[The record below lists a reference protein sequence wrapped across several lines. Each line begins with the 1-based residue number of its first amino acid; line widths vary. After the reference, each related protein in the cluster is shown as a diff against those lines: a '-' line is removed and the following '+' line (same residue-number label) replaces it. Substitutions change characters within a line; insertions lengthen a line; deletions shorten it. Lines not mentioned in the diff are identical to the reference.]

1 VITDWLIVR
10 RLAAELEP
18 SLRGA
23 RVRGGG
29 LLEDGRFALELGRAS
44 GRRGGNL
51 LAVDAFGPLPIV
63 TLEDGEPP
71 AKAGG
76 WAGAIVRS
84 LEGRRIERIQARR
97 GDRLI
102 AIDCASNSRFGVS
115 DRVRLVL
122 ELVPRFGNLVL
133 LKDDTVIAAAKEFT
147 RAENAR
153 RATLVG
159 EPYEPPPL
167 PAIGNARDSTS
178 SVSGEAAGPGE
189 PAVAAAFATLAAGG
203 AGESTLKAAARA
215 LRGAVPLL
223 PALVAESFAAEAAR
237 LPVHDGEALGARVLA
252 RARALVEATAGE
264 PAGLGDIFVYR
275 EGGAIR
281 QCHVVPL
288 HQFAALECER
298 VPALLPVLFGAER
311 AERTKRRAGAG
322 EQARNALRAR
332 SRKRL
337 DALTRERAVLE
348 RERADAESRERLRQ
362 CGEALYAYGAQL
374 APGATSFVPPDGSG
388 LPIALD
394 PALDAKANAAA
405 YFKRYRKATAKLVH
419 TAARLAAL
427 ESELSAAEQLAWE
440 IDTAPADV
448 LGELRD
454 ALDAAERR
462 RPKRREPQHALGPR
476 VVPLADDA
484 RLLIGRSPRTNA
496 EVTFRSARPGDLWFH
511 ARQIPGAHVILQIDG
526 SRNATE
532 DELRSAAEAAAY
544 HSKGRERPKVDVDYT
559 ERKHVRKQRDAAAG
573 LVWYTDARTLRVT
586 PIDSAA
592 AGIAE
597 LPAGR

>member
-1 VITDWLIVR
+1 MGRVITDWLIVR

-23 RVRGGG
+23 RISAGGF
-29 LLEDGRFALELGRAS
+29 LDDGRFALELGRAS
-44 GRRGGNL
+44 GRGGGNL
-51 LAVDAFGPLPIV
+51 LAIDAFGPLPLV
-63 TLEDGEPP
+63 TLESGVPP
-71 AKAGG
+71 LKAGG

-84 LEGRRIERIQARR
+84 LSGKRIERVRARR

-102 AIDCASNSRFGVS
+102 AIDCAASSRFGVS

-147 RAENAR
+147 RAENPR

-167 PAIGNARDSTS
+167 AGGASGAGSTS
-178 SVSGEAAGPGE
+178 IEEAAPAE
-189 PAVAAAFATLAAGG
+189 AAVAAAFGALAAGG
-203 AGESTLKAAARA
+203 GDSALKAATRA

-223 PALVAESFAAEAAR
+223 PALVAESFSAEAAR
-237 LPVHDGEALGARVLA
+237 LPVHDGEVLGARVLA

-264 PAGLGDIFVYR
+264 PTGLGDIFVYR
-275 EGGAIR
+275 EDGAIR

-288 HQFAALECER
+288 HQFAELQCER

-311 AERTKRRAGAG
+311 AERTKRRAGTD
-322 EQARNALRAR
+322 EQARSVLRAR

-337 DALTRERAVLE
+337 EALTRERAVLQ

-362 CGEALYAYGAQL
+362 CGEALYAYGAEL
-374 APGATSFVPPDGSG
+374 APGATSFLPPDGSA

-405 YFKRYRKATAKLVH
+405 YFKRYRKATAKLAH
-419 TAARLAAL
+419 TAQRLTAL
-427 ESELSAAEQLAWE
+427 EGELAAAEQLAWE
-440 IDTAPADV
+440 IDTAPPDV

-476 VVPLADDA
+476 VVPLGGDA

-526 SRNATE
+526 ARAATE

-586 PIDSAA
+586 PIDRA
-592 AGIAE
+592 AGAAE
-597 LPAGR
+597 PSRAG

>member
-1 VITDWLIVR
+1 MGRVITDWLIVR

-23 RVRGGG
+23 RISAGGF
-29 LLEDGRFALELGRAS
+29 LDDGRFALELGRAS
-44 GRRGGNL
+44 GRGGGNL
-51 LAVDAFGPLPIV
+51 LAVDAFGPLPLV
-63 TLEDGEPP
+63 TLESGGPP
-71 AKAGG
+71 SKAGG

-84 LEGRRIERIQARR
+84 LAGKRIERVRARR

-102 AIDCASNSRFGVS
+102 AIDCAASSRFGVS

-147 RAENAR
+147 RAENPR

-159 EPYEPPPL
+159 ELYEPPPL
-167 PAIGNARDSTS
+167 ASDASEAGSTS
-178 SVSGEAAGPGE
+178 AGEPAPGEA
-189 PAVAAAFATLAAGG
+189 AVAAAFAALAA
-203 AGESTLKAAARA
+203 AGESEPALKAAARA

-223 PALVAESFAAEAAR
+223 PALVADSFAAEAAR
-237 LPVHDGEALGARVLA
+237 LAVHDGQALGARLLA

-275 EGGAIR
+275 EGDAIR

-311 AERTKRRAGAG
+311 AERTKRRAGTD

-337 DALTRERAVLE
+337 DALARERTVLE
-348 RERADAESRERLRQ
+348 RERADAEARDRLRH
-362 CGEALYAYGAQL
+362 CGEALYAYGAGL
-374 APGATSFVPPDGSG
+374 APGAISFVPPDGSG
-388 LPIALD
+388 PPIALD

-419 TAARLAAL
+419 TATRLAAL
-427 ESELSAAEQLAWE
+427 EGELSAAEQLAWE
-440 IDTAPADV
+440 IDTAPPDV

-462 RPKRREPQHALGPR
+462 RPKRREPHHALGPR
-476 VVPLADDA
+476 VVPLGDDA

-496 EVTFRSARPGDLWFH
+496 EVTFRTARPGDLWFH
-511 ARQIPGAHVILQIDG
+511 ARGIPGAHVILQIDG
-526 SRNATE
+526 ARDASE

-573 LVWYTDARTLRVT
+573 LVWYTDARTLLVT
-586 PIDSAA
+586 PLDRAA
-592 AGIAE
+592 AGAAE
-597 LPAGR
+597 PSRAG